1 MTTTG
6 KRTPPRSRH
15 IAVTSVLDRQSD
27 EPVPV
32 RPPPSRMP
40 PRATSTKPAARAEL
54 AKPAPRVSVAKPA
67 PRAAH
72 VRARPRAQAA
82 STLTTGRARRVLK
95 VGTLTTSLGG
105 SYIWQALKRPFQ
117 SSERTERDLLD
128 AHVRNAIR
136 IVERSTELKGAFMKL
151 TQMLS
156 MRTDLLPA
164 EALEV
169 LATVQS
175 SVPPMS
181 YDVIR
186 AQVTRELG
194 APPEQL
200 FERFEPDA
208 FAAASLG
215 QVHRAVLPG
224 GDDAVVKIQYPGVED
239 TVVQDLRNV
248 RALLHTVSRIG
259 RDVMR
264 QKIDASELYAE
275 LEERL
280 REELDYV
287 REAANLREFRRRFAD
302 DSEVMIPEPYPAFSS
317 RRVLTMSALEGY
329 PLQDILAPGVDRELK
344 DWVAIKY
351 FRVLWRQ
358 IFEFGILHTDPHP
371 GNYLVTHHPRL
382 CMLDLGSVRV
392 FPEPI
397 RAAYVA
403 LARGVLDDDTAA
415 MSDAFI
421 RLGFLDRDDDPTPMI
436 RIMRII
442 FEPVLKD
449 RRWDPRDYRG
459 VDRAMEVASIGLEHR
474 IFKAPGHRVFLMRAL
489 VGLESYVQQ
498 FGTVANWH
506 RLFREALARARSA
519 D

>member
-1 MTTTG
+1 MTTTR
-6 KRTPPRSRH
+6 KRTPPRER
-15 IAVTSVLDRQSD
+15 ATS
-27 EPVPV
+27 
-32 RPPPSRMP
+32 P
-40 PRATSTKPAARAEL
+40 PRAAKTPRSLTPTPRVAASGPRPRTAAGASAARANGNG
-54 AKPAPRVSVAKPA
+54 
-67 PRAAH
+67 
-72 VRARPRAQAA
+72 RPRAA

-117 SSERTERDLLD
+117 SQERTDRDLLD

-136 IVERSTELKGAFMKL
+136 IVARSTELKGAFMKL

-156 MRTDLLPA
+156 MRSDLLPP

-194 APPEQL
+194 APPERL
-200 FERFEPDA
+200 FERFDPEA

-224 GDDAVVKIQYPGVED
+224 GDEAVVKIQYPGVEA

-248 RALLHTVSRIG
+248 RTLLQTLSRIG

-287 REAANLREFRRRFAD
+287 REAENLREFGRRFAD
-302 DSEVMIPEPYPAFSS
+302 DPEVMIPEPYAAFSS

-397 RAAYVA
+397 RAAYLK
-403 LARGVLDDDTAA
+403 LARAVLDGDDDA
-415 MSDAFI
+415 MADAFV
-421 RLGFLDRDDDPTPMI
+421 RLGFLDRDDDPAPMF

-442 FEPVLKD
+442 FEPVLED
-449 RRWDPRDYRG
+449 RAYDPRDYRS
-459 VDRAMEVASIGLEHR
+459 VDRAMEVAAIGLEHR
-474 IFKAPGHRVFLMRAL
+474 IFKSPGHRLFLVRAL
-489 VGLESYVQQ
+489 IGLESYVQQ

-506 RLFREALARARSA
+506 RLFRECLDRAPARR
-519 D
+519 

>member
-1 MTTTG
+1 MSTTR
-6 KRTPPRSRH
+6 KRTLPDDSPAVVRSKLPP
-15 IAVTSVLDRQSD
+15 
-27 EPVPV
+27 
-32 RPPPSRMP
+32 
-40 PRATSTKPAARAEL
+40 K
-54 AKPAPRVSVAKPA
+54 
-67 PRAAH
+67 AAH
-72 VRARPRAQAA
+72 AKHVAGPAGKPRTATIPARSKHRPRAHNA

-117 SSERTERDLLD
+117 SQERTERDLLD

-151 TQMLS
+151 AQMLS
-156 MRTDLLPA
+156 MRTDLLPP
-164 EALEV
+164 EALEI
-169 LATVQS
+169 LSTVQS

-186 AQVTRELG
+186 AQITRELG

-224 GDDAVVKIQYPGVED
+224 GDEAVVKIQYPGVET
-239 TVVQDLRNV
+239 TVVQDLKNV
-248 RALLHTVSRIG
+248 RTLLQTLSRIG

-264 QKIDASELYAE
+264 QKIDASEIYAE

-287 REAANLREFRRRFAD
+287 REAENLREFRRRFAD
-302 DSEVMIPEPYPAFSS
+302 DPEVVIPEPYPAFSS
-317 RRVLTMSALEGY
+317 RRVLTMSALSGY
-329 PLQDILAPGVDRELK
+329 PLQDILAPGVDQELK

-351 FRVLWRQ
+351 FRILWRQ

-371 GNYLVTHHPRL
+371 GNYLVTHHPHL

-392 FPEPI
+392 FPESI

-403 LARGVLDDDTAA
+403 LARAVVDDDTAA
-415 MSDAFI
+415 MADAFL
-421 RLGFLDRDDDPTPMI
+421 RLGFLDPRDDPAPMI

-442 FEPVLKD
+442 FEPVLED
-449 RRWDPRDYRG
+449 RPYDARTYRS
-459 VDRAMEVASIGLEHR
+459 VDRAMEVGQIALEHR
-474 IFKAPGHRVFLMRAL
+474 IFKAPGHRVFLVRAL
-489 VGLESYVQQ
+489 IGLESYVQQ
-498 FGTVANWH
+498 LGTVANWH
-506 RLFREALARARSA
+506 RLFRDCLARAR
-519 D
+519 